1 MTSKWEPENRDLGAL
16 PKSENEAVAAARAQV
31 GAHWKDLKWVAKRS
45 PLTCGAKRD
54 QKRPEWRRQGPSWS

>member
-16 PKSENEAVAAARAQV
+16 PKSENEAVAVARAQV
-31 GAHWKDLKWVAKRS
+31 GAHWRDLKWVAKRR

-54 QKRPEWRRQGPSWS
+54 QN